1 EVRKQHN
8 WRMGNV
14 ETRPVRVWLSYM
26 NLQVAHGFWTWLEG
40 RLFRPQGGLEASP
53 KTVRECVGIP
63 KSLCFKTKVERAWEL
78 IEGVI
83 SGGLSF
89 ELVGFDTRYG
99 RSGWLGGKVRG
110 GGRRYMGEV
119 PVDTPVY
126 LEKPL
131 LGIPERKGQRG
142 RKPSHIQVLSGEAVR
157 ADSLRER
164 LTGRLIPVRT
174 L

>member
-1 EVRKQHN
+1 
-8 WRMGNV
+8 M
-14 ETRPVRVWLSYM
+14 RVVADLSYV

-99 RSGWLGGKVRG
+99 RSGWLGGKARG

-119 PVDTPVY
+119 PMDTPVY

-142 RKPSHIQVLSGEAVR
+142 RKPHTSRCCLGKRCGQTAC
-157 ADSLRER
+157 ER
-164 LTGRLIPVRT
+164 G
-174 L
+174 